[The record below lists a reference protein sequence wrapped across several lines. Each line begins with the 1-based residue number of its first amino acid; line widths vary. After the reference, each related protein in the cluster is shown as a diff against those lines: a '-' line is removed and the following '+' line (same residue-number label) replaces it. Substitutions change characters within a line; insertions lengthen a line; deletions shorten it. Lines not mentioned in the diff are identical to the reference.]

1 MSYVVHL
8 SQSLLTLTRDFA
20 VSLQVCLLPD
30 HVLSDLVG

>member
-1 MSYVVHL
+1 MSD
-8 SQSLLTLTRDFA
+8 LLTLTRDFA